1 MKKIGFISV
10 IIMAVSLCIGM
21 AFKYHCRDEGIMDI
35 RTIGDIRELDCNVNQ
50 IFTKEDVTSF
60 VNSGKKNFNNLSEQT
75 EIYIVRPT
83 NHLIQYNST
92 MIQELEIID
101 IVKGKNAKNEIIR
114 VVEWGGIY
122 DQKHNPV
129 DTFENSNPLFWGMR
143 NLLFS
148 EYQYLIFIEPLAL
161 NKYTEM
167 KQYRF
172 ENSLFGS
179 FNITSDYSLPIDKPA
194 NQIAYNDFGDSE
206 FLCDTQETLDQ
217 ILELKH
223 SVLER
228 YLP

>member
-10 IIMAVSLCIGM
+10 IIMVIGLCTGM
-21 AFKYHCRDEGIMDI
+21 VFKYHCRDEGIMDI
-35 RTIGDIRELDCNVNQ
+35 CTIEDIRELDCNVNQ
-50 IFTKEDVTSF
+50 IFTKEEVASF
-60 VNSGKKNFNNLSEQT
+60 VNSGKESFEQLSGEV
-75 EIYIVRPT
+75 EIYIVHPM
-83 NHLIQYNST
+83 NHFIQYSDT
-92 MIQELEIID
+92 MLQELEIVDVIRGES
-101 IVKGKNAKNEIIR
+101 KENEIIR
-114 VVEWGGIY
+114 TVQLGGIY
-122 DQKHNPV
+122 DQKYNPV
-129 DTFENSNPLFWGMR
+129 DTFENTRPLFRGMR
-143 NLLFS
+143 NLMFP
-148 EYQYLIFIEPLAL
+148 EYQYLIFVEPLAL